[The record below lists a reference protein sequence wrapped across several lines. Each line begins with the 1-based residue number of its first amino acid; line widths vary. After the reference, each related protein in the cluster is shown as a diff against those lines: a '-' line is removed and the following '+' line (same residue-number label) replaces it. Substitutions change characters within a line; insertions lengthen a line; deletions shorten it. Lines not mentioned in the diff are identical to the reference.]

1 LERPLSDLAPGGVCR
16 AGLVTETALVSA
28 AALSPSPRLP
38 KGRRRSAPCGTVPRT
53 APGGRY
59 PPPCRMEPGLSSA
72 PEPRLRGRGC
82 PADWSTR
89 SLRRPSPARPAAVR
103 PPPVTCATSPPP
115 RPRPRAGPHQNGGML
130 ILLPPS
136 EKKTRPS
143 EVGAAALDLEAMS
156 LPQLGEA
163 RETML
168 RAAQRTAAGT
178 DAAAPLA
185 VYSGVLYGQL
195 EAGQAPVEGRDVLIQ
210 SALFG
215 LVDAFRDR
223 IPAYRLS
230 AGSALSRLGRAGSW
244 WGRQLR
250 PMAQEL
256 RAEQA

>member
-1 LERPLSDLAPGGVCR
+1 
-16 AGLVTETALVSA
+16 
-28 AALSPSPRLP
+28 
-38 KGRRRSAPCGTVPRT
+38 
-53 APGGRY
+53 
-59 PPPCRMEPGLSSA
+59 
-72 PEPRLRGRGC
+72 
-82 PADWSTR
+82 
-89 SLRRPSPARPAAVR
+89 
-103 PPPVTCATSPPP
+103 
-115 RPRPRAGPHQNGGML
+115 ML

-178 DAAAPLA
+178 DAAERLGVPASAPELVGRMLHLEQEPAAAPLA
-185 VYSGVLYGQL
+185 VYSGVLYDQL

-230 AGSALSRLGRAGSW
+230 AGSTLSRLGKAGSW

-250 PMAQEL
+250 PLAQEL
-256 RAEQA
+256 RAEHAESGSPLMIDCRSGGYRSMMAMRSGDGVRVLEVAPVQERDGVRKVISHEAKRYRGLVTRVLLGLERAPATADEVVDALGSGLGAGLEVELDGDRLVVVDRVG